1 MIRATLALVAPL
13 AGLAQSQ
20 EPAPAPATAPTA
32 AAPAAQGPIAPVLL
46 TATDR
51 MDPEVLALIGERVAA
66 VEAANEALAAA
77 EGEAVA
83 AAVSTAGQ
91 AHAELGLAYEANTMW
106 TPALATYGHAIALLP
121 ESPEWIF
128 RKGVCQVSLGE
139 PQAALESFRVVA
151 EKLSGTAVVQARLG
165 ATALLLG
172 NVDEAEKAWLAAIA
186 SEAKL
191 EGELKFAE
199 SRVGL
204 AQVRYDQDDLESA
217 EALLREALGL
227 NPGYGH
233 AHHLLGLVLAE
244 QGRDDEAE
252 FELAVGK
259 NSWPAFP
266 PDPHGPRLS
275 AYSAGY
281 GRRMMGVENM
291 MQMGQI
297 PQALEALQGLAAE
310 RPNDHFVLNLT
321 ARGLT
326 MMGRMDE
333 AYQALA
339 TSEQVNPGAQDTKVE
354 LAVNLV
360 NRAGQTQDPE
370 ARANMMAEA
379 SVKIV
384 EAINIA
390 PLRGRPWYF
399 RGLIEMQRIP
409 QVDPQA
415 DPQGAQAAQQAMQA
429 ATGYLQRAHKLG
441 CQEPQLYERLAQV
454 YFQMGRTGEMLKFA
468 QESAE
473 RSPQNP
479 NSWVFLARAALTVQD
494 FDGALVALKR
504 AETLAAS
511 NPQLAQQVAQFGAA
525 MRQEIDKQR
534 AAAEQPA
541 PTPDAQPK
549 PADDK

>member
-1 MIRATLALVAPL
+1 MIRATLALVLPL
-13 AGLAQSQ
+13 AGLAHSQ
-20 EPAPAPATAPTA
+20 EPAPAAAPATDA
-32 AAPAAQGPIAPVLL
+32 AAAQGPIAPVVL

-51 MDPEVLALIGERVAA
+51 MDPEVVKLIDERVAA
-66 VEAANEALAAA
+66 VQAANGALGAAEGEALAAA
-77 EGEAVA
+77 VTA
-83 AAVSTAGQ
+83 AGQ

-106 TPALATYGHAIALLP
+106 TPALATYGHAIAQLP

-139 PQAALESFRVVA
+139 PQAALETFRVVA
-151 EKLSGTAVVQARLG
+151 GELSGTAVVHARLG

-172 NVDEAEKAWLAAIA
+172 NVEEAEKAWQAAIA
-186 SEAKL
+186 TEAKL
-191 EGELKFAE
+191 EGGLKFAQ

-217 EALLREALGL
+217 EALLREALQL

-244 QGRDDEAE
+244 QGKAEEAE
-252 FELAVGK
+252 FELAIGK

-266 PDPHGPRLS
+266 PDPHGPRLA

-297 PQALEALQGLAAE
+297 PQALEALKGLAAE

-326 MMGRMDE
+326 MTGRMDE
-333 AYQALA
+333 AYQALVA
-339 TSEQVNPGAQDTKVE
+339 SEQVNPGAQDTKVE

-360 NRAGQTQDPE
+360 NRAGQVQDPE
-370 ARANMMAEA
+370 ARGAMIAEA
-379 SVKIV
+379 SAKIV

-409 QVDPQA
+409 QVDPQV

-429 ATGYLQRAHKLG
+429 ATGYLQRAHQLG

-454 YFQMGRTGEMLKFA
+454 YAQMGRTSEMLKFA

-479 NSWVFLARAALTVQD
+479 GSWMFLARAELTVKQ
-494 FDGALVALKR
+494 FDGALVALER
-504 AETLAAS
+504 AEKVAAN
-511 NPQLAQQVAQFGAA
+511 NPQLAPQVADFAVR
-525 MRQEIDKQR
+525 MRDAIAQQR
-534 AAAEQPA
+534 AADGQPA